1 MIVER
6 TVLFVS
12 VTAFSLGTRLLY
24 IVIGRLIGHG
34 SRGIP
39 GFSKRKKK
47 RNEKDFVLTEA
58 HTNTFCN
65 VSIVAGVELLNYLK
79 VSGVYG

>member
-24 IVIGRLIGHG
+24 IVIGRLILVTVPGEPA
-34 SRGIP
+34 SRKG
-39 GFSKRKKK
+39 KKK
-47 RNEKDFVLTEA
+47 EKDFVLTEA
-58 HTNTFCN
+58 DTNTFCN
-65 VSIVAGVELLNYLK
+65 VSIVARVGLLNYLK
-79 VSGVYG
+79 VSGFYG

>member
-24 IVIGRLIGHG
+24 IVIGRLILVTVPGESPA
-34 SRGIP
+34 SRKG
-39 GFSKRKKK
+39 KKK
-47 RNEKDFVLTEA
+47 ERDFVLTEA

-65 VSIVAGVELLNYLK
+65 VSIVARVGLLNYLK